1 MTQAADHSLLLSDRM
16 HRIADTI
23 ACFAAGIGRMVGFF
37 FFTAVSIFRKIVK
50 KHRNFSGFFFSENLL
65 WNLELLTDIGYRTPD
80 KPYTANDAFVIS
92 LTLFSFKEF

>member
-1 MTQAADHSLLLSDRM
+1 MPQAADHSLLLSDRM

-50 KHRNFSGFFFSENLL
+50 KTPQLFRFFLFRKFT
-65 WNLELLTDIGYRTPD
+65 LELLTGIGYRIPD
-80 KPYTANDAFVIS
+80 KPYTANDACVIS

>member
-37 FFTAVSIFRKIVK
+37 FFTAVST
-50 KHRNFSGFFFSENLL
+50 FFEKS
-65 WNLELLTDIGYRTPD
+65 
-80 KPYTANDAFVIS
+80 
-92 LTLFSFKEF
+92 